1 MDKIIHTD
9 RLILRQFTKDDIEAI
24 FDIQKDKEVNTY
36 LPWYPLKTLEEAEK
50 FFYEKYENEYKNNNP
65 YKYAICLKEDNI
77 PIGYLGLTSNES
89 YDLGYGLKKEFWHIG
104 IVTEAVKG
112 FIEMIKKENI
122 PYITATH
129 DIKNTRSGGVMKN
142 VGMKYCYTY
151 KEMWQPKNILVTFRM
166 YQLNFDNNKNR
177 VYKEYWDKYP
187 EHFIEKDV

>member
-1 MDKIIHTD
+1 
-9 RLILRQFTKDDIEAI
+9 
-24 FDIQKDKEVNTY
+24 
-36 LPWYPLKTLEEAEK
+36 
-50 FFYEKYENEYKNNNP
+50 
-65 YKYAICLKEDNI
+65 
-77 PIGYLGLTSNES
+77 
-89 YDLGYGLKKEFWHIG
+89 
-104 IVTEAVKG
+104 
-112 FIEMIKKENI
+112 MIKKENI

-151 KEMWQPKNILVTFRM
+151 KEIWQPKNILVTFRM